1 MFLFGNVEEC
11 DEETKKQLEYILEQL
26 RSSDTSESS
35 SISDD
40 DEMVE
45 EEIYLEEEIDQQD
58 PVMAR
63 NDEVSGFVLLDKFYS
78 YKPAVVELEKT
89 VSRPLSSDPDD
100 RPIRPQTGLVSQTI
114 Q

>member
-1 MFLFGNVEEC
+1 M
-11 DEETKKQLEYILEQL
+11 DQL